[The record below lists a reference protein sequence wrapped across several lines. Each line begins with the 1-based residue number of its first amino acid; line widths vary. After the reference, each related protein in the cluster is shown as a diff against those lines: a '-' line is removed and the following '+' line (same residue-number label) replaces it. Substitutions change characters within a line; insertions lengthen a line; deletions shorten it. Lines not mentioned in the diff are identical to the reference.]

1 MKKILESM
9 SLDEAKAFTVSKG
22 FKYLNDFLVEAVV
35 TNTESLI
42 KTYDTNHAF
51 KIAGELSAAKGMIRL
66 LKAFENPEVK
76 PAEPAPNGTEAF
88 QNQKPKELL
97 DPIKLED

>member
-42 KTYDTNHAF
+42 KTFDTNHAF
-51 KIAGELSAAKGMIRL
+51 KITGELSAAKGMIRL

-76 PAEPAPNGTEAF
+76 PETPAPNGTEAF
-88 QNQKPKELL
+88 QNQKPESMMKPIEL
-97 DPIKLED
+97 PE